1 MNEIVDRLLKR
12 RVRPD
17 VRDNV
22 GYNAL
27 MIASHEGRAD
37 IVKALLNAGAD
48 RTLRNKKRDT
58 AVDVATASGHAE
70 IVQLL
75 KQ

>member
-1 MNEIVDRLLKR
+1 
-12 RVRPD
+12 
-17 VRDNV
+17 
-22 GYNAL
+22 
-27 MIASHEGRAD
+27 MIASYEGRAD

-75 KQ
+75 K